1 MRARYH
7 FWEPCEGDKMSRDGH
22 GFELPVDPRV
32 MTRKAAA
39 AAQRES
45 DAARIASEP
54 EKARSLRER
63 LAADEDETIE
73 RALTAA
79 RRARS

>member
-1 MRARYH
+1 
-7 FWEPCEGDKMSRDGH
+7 
-22 GFELPVDPRV
+22 

-39 AAQRES
+39 AAQREY
-45 DAARIASEP
+45 DAAQIASEP

-63 LAADEDETIE
+63 LAADENETIE